1 MFGKATDT
9 YNVFL
14 VSVDSLLYCIKTGGT
29 IKGIIEKIRQ
39 DPTANKKQ
47 KLELPVIMW
56 QGTFSHRADSG
67 VQSLSSLM
75 CVDID
80 HKPAEELT
88 KLRSCLMSE
97 PWVMAIF
104 LSPSGDGLK
113 VIVKTDNFNIDNYK
127 NCYRQLEKMFED
139 QYGIQP
145 DNKCEAGYRT
155 KSIFVQAGTLCKAG
169 ISMEKTLKYLK
180 EHYLPTGYDESK
192 LEYETNRAY
201 DKYAVEFGTERGT
214 YRP

>member
-1 MFGKATDT
+1 MDMNSCNVSMFGKATDT

-75 CVDID
+75 CVGITAQIAFQVIYNIAVVTDSVPNTGIGLPFFSSGGTSLVMLLAEMGVMLSISRASDIV
-80 HKPAEELT
+80 HIQNEAEAQKTTAQQIPFPAPHEQG
-88 KLRSCLMSE
+88 
-97 PWVMAIF
+97 P
-104 LSPSGDGLK
+104 
-113 VIVKTDNFNIDNYK
+113 
-127 NCYRQLEKMFED
+127 
-139 QYGIQP
+139 
-145 DNKCEAGYRT
+145 
-155 KSIFVQAGTLCKAG
+155 
-169 ISMEKTLKYLK
+169 
-180 EHYLPTGYDESK
+180 
-192 LEYETNRAY
+192 NRY
-201 DKYAVEFGTERGT
+201 T
-214 YRP
+214 YNG